1 MLNFK
6 KEFLFYLYFYNWNR
20 GHFLALQK
28 CVDSERFWSGWASW
42 MDTALHPPCPNL
54 ISGAGT
60 SSLSGEYKSPC
71 RLFLSGDCTHS
82 DLNSP
87 RSLSDQARQEL
98 DLVNQ
103 YLSSRQLTRVNG
115 QLPVRL
121 FCFRTLGTPTALM
134 GQLSPNLEMIQWF
147 FLSHPTQ
154 HTITTYITV
163 LCQLII
169 KGHDRVIQLFDP
181 AVRDVPLTQVYLQQL
196 SSQSLEFQCAV
207 ADL

>member
-1 MLNFK
+1 M
-6 KEFLFYLYFYNWNR
+6 
-20 GHFLALQK
+20 AT
-28 CVDSERFWSGWASW
+28 V
-42 MDTALHPPCPNL
+42 
-54 ISGAGT
+54 
-60 SSLSGEYKSPC
+60 
-71 RLFLSGDCTHS
+71 THS

-154 HTITTYITV
+154 HTITTYVTA

-169 KGHDRVIQLFDP
+169 RGRERVIQLFDP

>member
-42 MDTALHPPCPNL
+42 TDSALHRPCPNL

-121 FCFRTLGTPTALM
+121 FCFRTLGMPTALM
-134 GQLSPNLEMIQWF
+134 GHLSPSVPFNGSFYPIQPSTLLPPTLLRYVSL
-147 FLSHPTQ
+147 LS
-154 HTITTYITV
+154 
-163 LCQLII
+163 
-169 KGHDRVIQLFDP
+169 KAVI
-181 AVRDVPLTQVYLQQL
+181 
-196 SSQSLEFQCAV
+196 E
-207 ADL
+207 

>member
-1 MLNFK
+1 M
-6 KEFLFYLYFYNWNR
+6 YFYNWNR
-20 GHFLALQK
+20 GRFLAPQK
-28 CVDSERFWSGWASW
+28 CVDSERVWSGWASW
-42 MDTALHPPCPNL
+42 MDSALYRPCPNL

-60 SSLSGEYKSPC
+60 SSLSGEYKSPYH
-71 RLFLSGDCTHS
+71 LFLSGDCADP

-121 FCFRTLGTPTALM
+121 FCFCTLGTPTAFK

-154 HTITTYITV
+154 HTITTYITA

-169 KGHDRVIQLFDP
+169 KGRDRVIQLL
-181 AVRDVPLTQVYLQQL
+181 ATTQL
-196 SSQSLEFQCAV
+196 LEMFHSPKCICNNFPV
-207 ADL
+207 NL

>member
-1 MLNFK
+1 MGNT
-6 KEFLFYLYFYNWNR
+6 N
-20 GHFLALQK
+20 
-28 CVDSERFWSGWASW
+28 
-42 MDTALHPPCPNL
+42 HP
-54 ISGAGT
+54 AAF
-60 SSLSGEYKSPC
+60 SLVATV
-71 RLFLSGDCTHS
+71 THS

-154 HTITTYITV
+154 HTITTYVTA

-169 KGHDRVIQLFDP
+169 RGRERVIQLFDP